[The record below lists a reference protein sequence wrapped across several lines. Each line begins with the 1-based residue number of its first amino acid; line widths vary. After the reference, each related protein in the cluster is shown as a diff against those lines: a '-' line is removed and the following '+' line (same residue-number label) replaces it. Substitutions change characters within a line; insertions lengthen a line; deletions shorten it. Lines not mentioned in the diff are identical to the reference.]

1 MEKKHWSL
9 EWSRTMALNHTA
21 IASTQYCTTITNGH
35 QQWSWPPAQHPHPS
49 QVDSISHLEVPVE
62 QLVELEVVVVL
73 SKRIIEGLGD
83 SEPTKHEEEPERH
96 EDGIVEIHL
105 MLNVFLLS
113 MLLLMMKLGEWIFTS
128 SSFLLKSWLPATIHC
143 SPKRLAAK

>member
-9 EWSRTMALNHTA
+9 EWSRTMAINHTS
-21 IASTQYCTTITNGH
+21 STQYCTTITNGH
-35 QQWSWPPAQHPHPS
+35 QQCPWPAAQHPHPS

-113 MLLLMMKLGEWIFTS
+113 MLLLMMKLGE
-128 SSFLLKSWLPATIHC
+128 
-143 SPKRLAAK
+143 

>member
-113 MLLLMMKLGEWIFTS
+113 MLLLMMKLGE
-128 SSFLLKSWLPATIHC
+128 
-143 SPKRLAAK
+143 